1 MKNITPAMLTVAFVA
16 AFAASTIAPVAAHH
30 SHAMFN
36 GSVETEI
43 TGVVT
48 AVRFVNPHVYLQVR
62 TTHRDGT
69 PLEPNQTWAIEM
81 STTANQTSRGFGRD
95 VIPVGA
101 TISVKVNP
109 LFSGGFSG
117 NYTNVVMIN
126 GVKNTSNEQDWKPTP
141 ASW

>member
-1 MKNITPAMLTVAFVA
+1 MQNIKTLILGAALIAAVPAAVAPI
-16 AFAASTIAPVAAHH
+16 SAHH

-36 GSVETEI
+36 GSIETEI

-48 AVRFVNPHVYLQVR
+48 GLRFVNPHVYLQVKA
-62 TTHRDGT
+62 THRDGK

-81 STTANQTSRGFGRD
+81 STTQNQMARGRGKD
-95 VIPVGA
+95 AIPVGA

-109 LFSGGFSG
+109 LFSGGLSG

-126 GVKNTSNEQDWKPTP
+126 GVKNTASDNSWKPAT
-141 ASW
+141 S